1 MKKLLLLAI
10 AALLLQVDTAA
21 AWGRTG
27 HDAIAY
33 IAECHLTPRARR
45 AIERYLGHSI
55 VYEASWMDD
64 WRSDPEYPWGRAIHA
79 ASVDENL
86 VYMPDKRGDVVSSL
100 ERSIEALGDYRALD
114 DSTVVACLR
123 SIIHF
128 MGDMHCPGHV
138 RYGGGK
144 LKSYAVYFDGRKYNY
159 HSVWDDGILQ
169 AAHRWGYIEYGHQ
182 LDRCRKEEIREI
194 CSGTLRDWFRENA
207 ETSRHIYEL
216 VAPEQHLDAR
226 EARSFFNHTHA
237 MAERQILRA
246 GYRLAHV
253 LNELFG

>member
-1 MKKLLLLAI
+1 MQTTQDALA
-10 AALLLQVDTAA
+10 AWALLPEEKDLIIQRAGNASEFLITVNDETEAKVSSDWIKVSELPA
-21 AWGRTG
+21 ISTPGQRT
-27 HDAIAY
+27 D
-33 IAECHLTPRARR
+33 L
-45 AIERYLGHSI
+45 SI
-55 VYEASWMDD
+55 SVT
-64 WRSDPEYPWGRAIHA
+64 
-79 ASVDENL
+79 VDENL
-86 VYMPDKRGDVVSSL
+86 DYMPDKRGDVVSSL

-169 AAHRWGYIEYGHQ
+169 AVHRWGYIEYGHQ